1 MRTAAT
7 APDPASSVASPRRAP
22 CVGLVSSSTRNQDQF
37 LPYQALHQGRGQ
49 PRPAMIRPAG
59 QSSQFD
65 SMSPKLSSQI
75 RLLHGCCYFPC
86 RVARASIPKRMS
98 CILILCVRIMQAGGQ
113 RRAVERCALHVPP
126 NYLCT
131 LGLAKN
137 IKLSTNDTF
146 CTHVLLHAEYVQ
158 STHSAADGYGGE
170 RQLSIRD
177 TGPRRPGARPG
188 PPRHRSHLPR
198 EARAT
203 AHGHMRGDDPHR
215 TTPRG
220 AGHAGRSL
228 TARTAPDRHSRAPRA
243 DSCSSSP
250 RHGAASATRLRFLR
264 PIHRRANFAQRP
276 IPWL

>member
-1 MRTAAT
+1 MRLRHASLFFPTTADSVCFVAGDAPHTQGGRPAGLRTAAT
-7 APDPASSVASPRRAP
+7 APDPASSVASPRRAA

-75 RLLHGCCYFPC
+75 RLLHRCCYFPC

-137 IKLSTNDTF
+137 IKLTER
-146 CTHVLLHAEYVQ
+146 HVL
-158 STHSAADGYGGE
+158 HSRVVARRIRSKHLYGG
-170 RQLSIRD
+170 
-177 TGPRRPGARPG
+177 
-188 PPRHRSHLPR
+188 
-198 EARAT
+198 
-203 AHGHMRGDDPHR
+203 
-215 TTPRG
+215 
-220 AGHAGRSL
+220 
-228 TARTAPDRHSRAPRA
+228 
-243 DSCSSSP
+243 
-250 RHGAASATRLRFLR
+250 
-264 PIHRRANFAQRP
+264 
-276 IPWL
+276 